1 MNVIARP
8 LMDACVLLPI
18 LFPRICTAHWSHGN
32 KTYLST
38 PDNRQY
44 LFFSQVY
51 IVMFCRQWCIF
62 VSVCEMV
69 INVVLQKGNK

>member
-32 KTYLST
+32 KTYLLT

-44 LFFSQVY
+44 LFFLS
-51 IVMFCRQWCIF
+51 
-62 VSVCEMV
+62 
-69 INVVLQKGNK
+69 